1 VKQDDLFQLSI
12 YLFKERVNIRMYFM
26 LASELGYFTET
37 TKNGVLLDDETK
49 TNTNGDF
56 IES

>member
-1 VKQDDLFQLSI
+1 
-12 YLFKERVNIRMYFM
+12 M